1 MVPKSAIQVRSR
13 FLNVFDNHANS
24 EIDQL
29 QLDTRQRDPK
39 YELACV
45 SSSQLPNKSASMEVL
60 DISKKGE
67 AKKIYSLGE
76 VSGGKF

>member
-1 MVPKSAIQVRSR
+1 M
-13 FLNVFDNHANS
+13 
-24 EIDQL
+24 E
-29 QLDTRQRDPK
+29 LDTRQGDPK

-45 SSSQLPNKSASMEVL
+45 SSPQCSKSASLEVL